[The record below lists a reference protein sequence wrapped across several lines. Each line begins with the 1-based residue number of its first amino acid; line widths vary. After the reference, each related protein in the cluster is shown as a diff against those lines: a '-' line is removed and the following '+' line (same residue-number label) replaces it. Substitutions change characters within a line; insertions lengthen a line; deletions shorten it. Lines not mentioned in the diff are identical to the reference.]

1 MRLHFP
7 LSLLALVVAVAP
19 LGGQP
24 TRVTKDVPPAPPAR
38 PRPATTKPAPGRST
52 PARTPAATAN
62 EAAPTVDV
70 AAVVKTM
77 VDADH
82 AFGQRAGSAGF
93 RDALLATLADDA
105 VLFQPRPTTGR
116 LWATSN
122 AVPTGTFS
130 WEPAWAVLASSGE
143 LGVTSGPIAYHAT
156 GPTASPDSAT
166 TGEYVTVWSR
176 LTGTWKAIVSMHL
189 PGPQAS
195 QVDFSTHRATAD
207 GRPRGGPGAA
217 EASRATLF
225 IADRGLAAAAM
236 ASGAATAVSR
246 VVLPDVHLLRAGA
259 LPYLGADSA
268 RAGLVAHDER
278 DGVRTLWQTQ
288 DVRMARS
295 ADLGVAYGTY
305 ERRDASNAVVA
316 SGGYIRVWERQ
327 PDGGWRIVLDA
338 EN

>member
-1 MRLHFP
+1 
-7 LSLLALVVAVAP
+7 
-19 LGGQP
+19 
-24 TRVTKDVPPAPPAR
+24 
-38 PRPATTKPAPGRST
+38 
-52 PARTPAATAN
+52 
-62 EAAPTVDV
+62 VDV
-70 AAVVKTM
+70 AAVTRTLVE
-77 VDADH
+77 ADH
-82 AFGQRAGSAGF
+82 AFGQRAGSAGL

-122 AVPTGTFS
+122 AVPTGTYS
-130 WEPAWAVLASSGE
+130 WEPAWAVLASSGD

-156 GPTASPDSAT
+156 VPTAAPDSAT
-166 TGEYVTVWSR
+166 TGQYVTVWSR
-176 LTGTWKAIVSMHL
+176 VTGTWKAVLSMHL
-189 PGPQAS
+189 LGPQAS
-195 QVDFSTHRATAD
+195 SVAFTTHQAAAD

-246 VVLPDVHLLRAGA
+246 VVLQDVRLLRAGA
-259 LPYLGADSA
+259 LPFLGADSA
-268 RAGLVAHDER
+268 RAGLMAHDEH

-295 ADLGVAYGTY
+295 ADLGVAYGIY